1 MVAAPAHDADAL
13 VAFFRRY
20 QEALAKA
27 KSVLVVGG
35 GPAGIEYAGF
45 VATAF
50 PKVKVTLVDGG
61 TELLAS
67 AVGSSPKFRADLT
80 KKLAA
85 LGVELVFNELLS
97 LPPHE
102 ELSMPATRTLTSKVT
117 GRQYTSDVQI
127 LATGYVKLNS
137 EPLQAAPW
145 AARLSK
151 AGLKVN
157 EFLQV
162 EGVPHVFAAGDIADV
177 RGPDGTVTKMAAQ
190 ARMQAELISENM
202 AKLLDARAVGGTA
215 STAALKPF
223 TSTHFVMFG
232 AVAKGI
238 GTVQGMPGA
247 QWVLTGTLGN
257 WMASMKTKD
266 FMLSMLILPNMA
278 PVAGSPMQK
287 RGGVAV
293 PLVVGSV
300 CAAAL
305 YGLYALVKMP
315 LVRM

>member
-1 MVAAPAHDADAL
+1 
-13 VAFFRRY
+13 VAFFHRY
-20 QEALAKA
+20 QEALVKA

-45 VATAF
+45 VAAAF

-85 LGVELVFNELLS
+85 LGVELVFNERLD

-102 ELSMPATRTLTSKVT
+102 ELSAPATRTLTSKVT

-137 EPLQAAPW
+137 EPLQASPW
-145 AARLSK
+145 AAQLSK
-151 AGLKVN
+151 AGLRVN

-162 EGVPHVFAAGDIADV
+162 EGAPHVFAAGDVADV
-177 RGPDGTVTKMAAQ
+177 RGPRGTVTKMAAQ
-190 ARMQAELISENM
+190 ARMQAELISENL
-202 AKLLDARAVGGTA
+202 AKLLDARAAGGAVGA
-215 STAALKPF
+215 VALKPF

-232 AVAKGI
+232 AVARGV
-238 GTVQGMPGA
+238 GAVQGMPGA
-247 QWVLTGTLGN
+247 EWVLTGTLGN
-257 WMASMKTKD
+257 WMAGMKTKD
-266 FMLSMLILPNMA
+266 FMLTMLILPNMA
-278 PVAGSPMQK
+278 PVAAAPTPTKGS
-287 RGGVAV
+287 VAV

-305 YGLYALVKMP
+305 YGLYALVKIP
-315 LVRM
+315 LVRP